1 MKLQTILVLLLAP
14 FATADLPNDLVSD
27 DALAIVSIEGGLFES
42 GFQQVLRAT
51 NEHENFVS
59 ELLVTFVEDIAAVDT
74 SQDILLILQPT
85 SLAEGQKPS
94 GMFGPMPHVV
104 LICKPKDGQQIQIKP
119 FGTLKSST
127 MYEGWFVGSGS
138 SQWSPPT
145 SGRASILD
153 LLPGSQVGAVIQFG
167 SLWSKFGPIVQMTGG
182 MLVGGMS
189 KPGPDGVV
197 DPKTKAQTIAANKA
211 FRELML
217 WCTKVDVIS
226 SGAAI
231 EDYNL
236 TFDLD
241 ISMKDGMA
249 IEGSNANILSMA
261 SLLTDDMIQYAMT
274 GELTRILMDLD
285 PATQGSLG
293 SQYDLPPIPAT
304 QLMPL
309 AELTQDNVVAYGLNV
324 QNGLTISSLAEVD
337 NQRKYLSMIPDLMDS
352 LADYF
357 KTYYA
362 MQLKKAKSSKNTW
375 DMKMVGSSTADTKV
389 MEAVF
394 PDGDQWSFQK
404 RGSDRITFSIG
415 PKSWKPFAQSH
426 STPLSELIDRHDDVA
441 IDFAMYV
448 DARSFLYNFL
458 EVAHS
463 AGVSDINDRITSSP
477 TARVSLMVGRN
488 ETSFVAELKADLLG
502 LILLVK
508 ESGQ

>member
-1 MKLQTILVLLLAP
+1 
-14 FATADLPNDLVSD
+14 
-27 DALAIVSIEGGLFES
+27 
-42 GFQQVLRAT
+42 
-51 NEHENFVS
+51 
-59 ELLVTFVEDIAAVDT
+59 
-74 SQDILLILQPT
+74 
-85 SLAEGQKPS
+85 
-94 GMFGPMPHVV
+94 
-104 LICKPKDGQQIQIKP
+104 
-119 FGTLKSST
+119 
-127 MYEGWFVGSGS
+127 
-138 SQWSPPT
+138 
-145 SGRASILD
+145 
-153 LLPGSQVGAVIQFG
+153 
-167 SLWSKFGPIVQMTGG
+167 
-182 MLVGGMS
+182 
-189 KPGPDGVV
+189 
-197 DPKTKAQTIAANKA
+197 
-211 FRELML
+211 
-217 WCTKVDVIS
+217 
-226 SGAAI
+226 
-231 EDYNL
+231 
-236 TFDLD
+236 
-241 ISMKDGMA
+241 
-249 IEGSNANILSMA
+249 
-261 SLLTDDMIQYAMT
+261 
-274 GELTRILMDLD
+274 MDLD
-285 PATQGSLG
+285 PATQGGLG

-441 IDFAMYV
+441 IDFAMCV

>member
-1 MKLQTILVLLLAP
+1 MKLQTLLILFLAP
-14 FATADLPNDLVSD
+14 FATADLPEDLVSN
-27 DALAIVSIEGGLFES
+27 DALAIVSFEGGLFES
-42 GFQQVLRAT
+42 GFQQVMRASS
-51 NEHENFVS
+51 EHENLVN
-59 ELLVTFVEDIAAVDT
+59 ELLFRFVEDIATVDT

-85 SLAEGQKPS
+85 GLAEGQKPA
-94 GMFGPMPHVV
+94 GMFGPMPHAI
-104 LICKPKDGQQIQIKP
+104 LICKPIDGQQIQVKP
-119 FGTLKSST
+119 FGPLKSST
-127 MYEGWFVGSGS
+127 THEGWFVGSGTDR
-138 SQWSPPT
+138 WSPPT

-153 LLPGSQVGAVIQFG
+153 LLPENQVGAVIQFG

-197 DPKTKAQTIAANKA
+197 DPKTKSQTIAANKA

-217 WCTKVDVIS
+217 WCAKVDVIS

-231 EDYNL
+231 EDYEL

-241 ISMKDGMA
+241 IAMKDGLAMD
-249 IEGSNANILSMA
+249 GSNSSMLSMA

-274 GELTRILMDLD
+274 GELTRMLMELD
-285 PATQGSLG
+285 PATQGGLG
-293 SQYDLPPIPAT
+293 SQFDLPPIPAT

-309 AELTQDNVVAYGLNV
+309 AEISQDNVVAYGLNL
-324 QNGLTISSLAEVD
+324 QHGLTISSLVEVD
-337 NQRKYLSMIPDLMDS
+337 NQSKYLSMIPDLMDS

-362 MQLKKAKSSKNTW
+362 MQLKNAKYSKNTW

-394 PDGDQWSFQK
+394 PAGDQWNFKK
-404 RGSDRITFSIG
+404 RGSDRISFSIG
-415 PKSWKPFAQSH
+415 PKNWKPFAQSH

-441 IDFAMYV
+441 IDFAMSI
-448 DARSFLYNFL
+448 DARSFLHNFI

-463 AGVSDINDRITSSP
+463 AGTADINDRISSSP

-488 ETSFVAELKADLLG
+488 ETSFVTELKADLLG
-502 LILLVK
+502 LLMLVK